1 MSSIRE
7 KKLKFKYGIDMNK
20 RAIKLLKRISPHLVL
35 CEIINGIIKGVFPF
49 VEITFSAMIIN
60 ELAGKRN
67 INNLVR
73 LILFSIC
80 SLFILGVLREIF
92 NKIITAK
99 KETFDAKH
107 EIFLNNYSYSM
118 DFQKVENSATTE
130 LRDRIEGIMD
140 TESGGLKIIST
151 YLGELCQNAVSV
163 IIACCICF
171 KMLFYF
177 DFPGE
182 KYLWITSHWFT
193 VAFLLLLVVCIYVT
207 ALFSR
212 KMKKKMFQATMEGS
226 KYNRYIGYYLW
237 EYLDDNMYAKDI
249 RIFNQSDV
257 VTREMEEKGFRAWI
271 NIFRVCEKLEKKY
284 GGLNSF
290 ISAIMSGIVY
300 IFVTLRALAG
310 AISIGNVVKYYGAIT
325 VLVRAISGISVTITA
340 INNNNLYLK
349 LVYEY
354 IDNGKDVHQGIE
366 EVQPRKDG
374 TYEFEFH
381 NVSFQ
386 YKGTD
391 EYALKSLSFK
401 IKDHERVAV
410 VGMNGSGKTTMIK
423 LLCGFYKPDEGYITF
438 NGTDIQKL
446 DYKEYKKL
454 FSVVFQDFRLFGFSL
469 GENVAVSDQYD
480 NQRVWDVLEKVGI
493 KNRVERLEYQLDNP
507 VYKQFDDRGVDISG
521 GEEQKIAIARA
532 LYRNAEVYIL
542 DEPTAALDPESEYE
556 IYSKMNEI
564 TQGNT
569 VIFISHRLSSCCYS
583 DNIIVFHKGKMV
595 QKGKHDE
602 LLKDEKGKYYELWNA
617 QAQHYKEEE
626 AIEA

>member
-67 INNLVR
+67 VNNLVR

-193 VAFLLLLVVCIYVT
+193 VTFLLLLVVCIYVT

-354 IDNGKDVHQGIE
+354 IDNGKDVHQGTE
-366 EVQPRKDG
+366 EVQTRKDG

-602 LLKDEKGKYYELWNA
+602 LLNDEKGKYYELWNA